1 MTQSLTGRTKQGIR
15 WSFAGSL
22 GQQFLQ
28 FGIGILIARRLAPGD
43 FGLMGMIAVFFEMS
57 RSLADGGYASAL
69 VQKRDSDDI
78 DASTVFYVNCLL
90 SVALACVLCL
100 AARSVSVFFGQ
111 PVLEHMM
118 YWLSLGPILV
128 ALGRVQGAL
137 LVKKMDFRSQF
148 VVSVGATFAGGS
160 TGLMSAY
167 FGMGVWSLV
176 AMSLVT
182 EFSRTALY
190 WFRQQWRPSTN
201 FSLASL
207 KEMSRLGLPLMGSNL
222 IGVVINQ
229 MHGFAIGKLYT
240 KEDVGFFSRG
250 RTLHRLPVASLTN
263 AIGNVS
269 FPAFVEI
276 HDQPQR
282 LVKAV
287 RKTLRITAFIVLP
300 IIALLAG
307 CSHSLVH
314 VLLTEKWQGTV
325 IYLRALSVAEV
336 LLPLTMINL
345 NIIKACGESGHFFR
359 IAIAKQLVMA
369 ASLLVTCRFG
379 LLAIVAGLIVASF
392 INFWIN
398 ARFAA
403 KRLGY
408 GCGRQLHD
416 VFPFFLGSVAAGIAS
431 FSIEF
436 APIKP
441 ILILTLQILVGSLV
455 YLAFSWYIA
464 KEELL
469 TVWDEIKLR
478 IASGRFSR

>member
-1 MTQSLTGRTKQGIR
+1 
-15 WSFAGSL
+15 
-22 GQQFLQ
+22 
-28 FGIGILIARRLAPGD
+28 
-43 FGLMGMIAVFFEMS
+43 
-57 RSLADGGYASAL
+57 
-69 VQKRDSDDI
+69 
-78 DASTVFYVNCLL
+78 
-90 SVALACVLCL
+90 
-100 AARSVSVFFGQ
+100 
-111 PVLEHMM
+111 MM

-307 CSHSLVH
+307 CSD
-314 VLLTEKWQGTV
+314 
-325 IYLRALSVAEV
+325 I
-336 LLPLTMINL
+336 
-345 NIIKACGESGHFFR
+345 F
-359 IAIAKQLVMA
+359 
-369 ASLLVTCRFG
+369 ASL
-379 LLAIVAGLIVASF
+379 I
-392 INFWIN
+392 
-398 ARFAA
+398 
-403 KRLGY
+403 
-408 GCGRQLHD
+408 
-416 VFPFFLGSVAAGIAS
+416 
-431 FSIEF
+431 
-436 APIKP
+436 
-441 ILILTLQILVGSLV
+441 
-455 YLAFSWYIA
+455 
-464 KEELL
+464 
-469 TVWDEIKLR
+469 
-478 IASGRFSR
+478 SR